1 MSRPDPRL
9 VVLYLAVLVV
19 LLAALAL
26 GIFAA
31 TADGTTA

>member
-1 MSRPDPRL
+1 MSRPDRRL
-9 VVLYLAVLVV
+9 VVLYLAVLAV

-31 TADGTTA
+31 TTTD